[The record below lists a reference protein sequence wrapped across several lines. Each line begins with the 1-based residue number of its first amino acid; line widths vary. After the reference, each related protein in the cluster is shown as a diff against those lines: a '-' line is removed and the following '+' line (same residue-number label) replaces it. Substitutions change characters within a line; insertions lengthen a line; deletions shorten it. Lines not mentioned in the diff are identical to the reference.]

1 MSGAQAVV
9 YTGSDGVARPAV
21 LIDNR
26 PRGGSLFVEYS
37 EGGTTR
43 IAYLDTIPSQLIDEL
58 HSTSARL
65 T

>member
-1 MSGAQAVV
+1 M
-9 YTGSDGVARPAV
+9 

-43 IAYLDTIPSQLIDEL
+43 IAYLDTIPSRLIDEL